1 MDPSSPSPS
10 KRIPSR
16 LVTLL
21 TTRNGSQELHANGND
36 QAKRLAATVGRW
48 KILFRSARRRLL
60 EQSPPPFGYR
70 PYLLFNPGE
79 DRFSDL
85 VYMFRV
91 FLCLK
96 ICPPLIL
103 SRGRDG
109 TGEFIIRKIL
119 FRMVELVLEEEI
131 TLHKCSRRR
140 YEIHALLYKFKKETE
155 RVIREWDVF
164 RALRN

>member
-91 FLCLK
+91 FL
-96 ICPPLIL
+96 
-103 SRGRDG
+103 
-109 TGEFIIRKIL
+109 
-119 FRMVELVLEEEI
+119 V
-131 TLHKCSRRR
+131 
-140 YEIHALLYKFKKETE
+140 
-155 RVIREWDVF
+155 
-164 RALRN
+164 

>member
-16 LVTLL
+16 LVALL

-103 SRGRDG
+103 SRERGGTRQANLLFGR
-109 TGEFIIRKIL
+109 FY
-119 FRMVELVLEEEI
+119 F
-131 TLHKCSRRR
+131 
-140 YEIHALLYKFKKETE
+140 
-155 RVIREWDVF
+155 EW
-164 RALRN
+164 